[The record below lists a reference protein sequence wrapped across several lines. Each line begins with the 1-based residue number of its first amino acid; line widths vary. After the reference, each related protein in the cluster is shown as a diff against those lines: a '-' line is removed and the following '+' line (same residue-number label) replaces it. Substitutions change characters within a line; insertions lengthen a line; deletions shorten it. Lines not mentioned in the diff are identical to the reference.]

1 MTCRR
6 NSHPCILPLGLGVLS
21 LGFSCIQMLADA
33 SQEAA
38 TPKQHTERGAELAQK
53 GDLKSA
59 ELELRQAL
67 DLAPHDPIALSTL
80 GAILG
85 MQQRLEESNVYLDE
99 ALKIN
104 PKDLGARRNL
114 ASNQFQ
120 LGQLSAAKEN
130 LEVILRAAPD
140 QPTARLLLGMVAE
153 EMKDYSKAIELLSS
167 VPDQVRQQPKAV
179 VALARS
185 YYRIEERQKARQT
198 LDRLAGQAS
207 APEIFLGGQVA
218 AQSKDFEMAEHLFR
232 LIQSTYSDMAKLG
245 YQLAGAQ
252 YQQDHI
258 RESRHT
264 LENLIQTGHRSS
276 DIYNLLSWCLHKQ
289 QKFKE
294 SVAAMDQAI
303 EIDPA
308 KETNYTDL
316 GLILLAN
323 HQLPVALEAA
333 KRAVEIAPGSYQ
345 AAMLR
350 GLVETKMNR
359 LIEAAATYKRAIE
372 LGPDRPEP
380 VLALALVFSADG
392 KSQEAEAAFLSG
404 MARFPRNPVLL
415 QEYGKTLLKFGEG
428 GDAVAQARATSLFR
442 AALEIDDSLAE
453 SHYQL
458 GNLALANDKAEE
470 AVPHLETAAKLNP
483 QSSKTHFAL
492 ARAYRRLGKSGAAS
506 KELGVYESLKG
517 KESET
522 SLAESNFS
530 TGPSP
535 PPNAPK

>member
-6 NSHPCILPLGLGVLS
+6 NCHLRILPIWLGVLS
-21 LGFSCIQMLADA
+21 IGFSCIQMLADV
-33 SQEAA
+33 SQEAT
-38 TPKQHTERGAELAQK
+38 TPKQHTERGTALAQK
-53 GDLKSA
+53 GDLKNA

-67 DLAPHDPIALSTL
+67 ELAPHDPIALSTL

-85 MQQRLEESNVYLDE
+85 MQRRLEESNVYLDQ

-104 PKDLGARRNL
+104 PKNLGARQNL

-130 LEVILRAAPD
+130 LELILKAAPG
-140 QPTARLLLGMVAE
+140 QPTALLLLGMVAE

-167 VPDQVRQQPKAV
+167 VPDQVRQQPKAI

-185 YYRIEERQKARQT
+185 YYRLDAGQKARQT
-198 LDRLAGQAS
+198 LDRLADQAS

-218 AQSKDFEMAEHLFR
+218 AQSKDFEMAERLFS
-232 LIQSTYSDMAKLG
+232 LIRSTYSDLAKLG
-245 YQLAGAQ
+245 YELAWVQ

-258 RESRHT
+258 RESQHT
-264 LENLIQTGHRSS
+264 LEDLIETGHRSS
-276 DIYNLLSWCLHKQ
+276 DIYNLLSWCLHRQ

-294 SVAAMDQAI
+294 SVAAMDDAI

-308 KETNYTDL
+308 KETNYIDL
-316 GLILLAN
+316 GLILIAN

-333 KRAVEIAPGSYQ
+333 KRAVEVAPGSYR
-345 AAMLR
+345 ATMLK

-359 LIEAAATYKRAIE
+359 LIEAATTYKRAIE
-372 LGPDRPEP
+372 LDPDRPEA
-380 VLALALVFSADG
+380 VLGLALVFSADG
-392 KSQEAEAAFLSG
+392 KSQDAEAAFQSG
-404 MARFPRNPVLL
+404 VRRFPRNPVLL

-428 GDAVAQARATSLFR
+428 GDALAQARATSLFR
-442 AALEIDDSLAE
+442 TALEIDGSLAE

-470 AVPHLETAAKLNP
+470 AVRHLETAAKLNP

-492 ARAYRRLGKSGAAS
+492 ARAYRRLSKAGAAS
-506 KELGVYESLKG
+506 KELGIYESLKG

-522 SLAESNFS
+522 PLAESNLP
-530 TGPSP
+530 TGPSLP
-535 PPNAPK
+535 SNPPN

>member
-1 MTCRR
+1 ML
-6 NSHPCILPLGLGVLS
+6 SISLGVLS
-21 LGFSCIQMLADA
+21 VGFSSIQMLLA
-33 SQEAA
+33 SGSQA
-38 TPKQHTERGAELAQK
+38 TVTPEQHTEKGAALAER
-53 GDLKSA
+53 GDLKNA
-59 ELELRQAL
+59 ELELRRAL
-67 DLAPHDPIALSTL
+67 ELAPHDPVALSTL

-85 MQQRLEESNVYLDE
+85 MQHKLEESNVYLDQ

-104 PKDLGARRNL
+104 PKDLGTRRNL

-130 LEVILRAAPD
+130 LELVLKVAPG
-140 QPTARLLLGMVAE
+140 QPTALLLLGMVAE

-167 VPDQVRQQPKAV
+167 VPDQVRQQPKAI

-185 YYRIEERQKARQT
+185 YYRIDERQKARQT
-198 LDRLAGQAS
+198 LDRLASQAS

-218 AQSKDFEMAEHLFR
+218 AQFKDFEMAESLFG
-232 LIQSTYSDMAKLG
+232 LIRSTYSDLTTLG
-245 YQLAGAQ
+245 YELAWVQ

-258 RESRHT
+258 RESQET
-264 LENLIQTGHRSS
+264 LEDLIQTGHRSS

-294 SVAAMDQAI
+294 SVAAMDLAI

-308 KETNYTDL
+308 KETNYIDL
-316 GLILLAN
+316 GLILIAN

-333 KRAVEIAPGSYQ
+333 KRAVGVAPGSYQ
-345 AAMLR
+345 ATMLK

-359 LIEAAATYKRAIE
+359 LIEAAATYRRALE
-372 LGPDRPEP
+372 LDPDRPEA

-392 KSQEAEAAFLSG
+392 KSQEAEAAFQSG

-428 GDAVAQARATSLFR
+428 GDVVAQARATSLFR
-442 AALEIDDSLAE
+442 AALEIDNSLAE

-492 ARAYRRLGKSGAAS
+492 ARAYRRLGRAGVAS
-506 KELGVYESLKG
+506 KELGIYESLKG
-517 KESET
+517 MESENP
-522 SLAESNFS
+522 LAEPGLPA
-530 TGPSP
+530 GPSLPSNP
-535 PPNAPK
+535 PK